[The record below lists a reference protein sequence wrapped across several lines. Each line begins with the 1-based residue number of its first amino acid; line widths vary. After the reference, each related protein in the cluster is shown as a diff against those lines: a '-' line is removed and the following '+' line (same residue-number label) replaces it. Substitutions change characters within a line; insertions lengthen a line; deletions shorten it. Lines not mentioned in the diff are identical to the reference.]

1 MNRPL
6 KLSLAVALA
15 LGSSSA
21 FGLGLGS
28 IQVRSGLNEP
38 LVAEIPVIESAEGEA
53 QGLRA
58 NLATA
63 EDFARVGLSVAGVS
77 VPLDFQPGT
86 DAQGRAV
93 ILVTSDDPVREPF
106 LSFLVEVSWAKG
118 RLLREYNL
126 LLDPP
131 QVAPAVISSR
141 TVTEPVREAPVA
153 PPQPL
158 EVSPV
163 EPVAPPPEPA
173 PAPQPLAE
181 APPAAE
187 AAPEPAPAPVEAQTA
202 PAEMPAEP
210 APVEVPPPAEAAP
223 VAATPGEYGP
233 VAAGDTLWEIA
244 TATRPDGGVSMNQMM
259 IAILRANPDAFIRGN
274 VNAIRRGAVLRIPD
288 ANEAGS
294 IEAAAAAA
302 EIVAQNEAWSASR
315 VPTLLAETGE
325 ALQGGSSAAAA
336 EADRSRLELVPP
348 RADTGEA
355 GGADRPGMAGG
366 TDVNAQLQGDLAR
379 AQEALASREQEAGE
393 LRSRV
398 GELEKLKQDSDRLI
412 QFKDTEIAEL
422 QRRLRESEQQV
433 AAQKQ
438 AVADAQAAAQA
449 AAAAPPP
456 QPEALPAAAAPEPAA
471 PAVTEAAAPAT
482 DATMGTEA
490 APATEPATADA
501 TVATDTAAPPTEPAA
516 TEPAPAEGAA
526 VTALP
531 DAAPAPVVPAA
542 EAPATPAQEPERA
555 LPWWRNPLVI
565 GGGAGA
571 LILGGLLMLLA
582 RGKRRPAP
590 AASARASV
598 AHEFSDGVFGGG
610 DGGAAPGEEHE
621 LLERLAADPTDLDA
635 HLDLLRVYHAQGDAE
650 KYEAAAGAM
659 YAQVADLEGPAWQQA
674 AEMGRELQPDNP
686 LYAFHPST
694 PEAAQSDSGFDI
706 GGHDRPAAAASSD
719 TGLFDF
725 GSTQPST
732 PAPSPAAVDRT
743 EKFDFSLIEAA
754 RTEAMPQP
762 AAPAPAPAPA
772 PAAPDYSTQAHKLAD
787 LDLDLDKVE
796 AASNATSA
804 PLFEGEDAVGTK
816 LDLARAYL
824 DMGDPEGAR
833 SMLQE
838 VLSEGTE
845 TQQAEARR
853 LLAEID

>member
-21 FGLGLGS
+21 FGLGLGG

-38 LVAEIPVIESAEGEA
+38 LVAEIPVIESEEGEA

-93 ILVTSDDPVREPF
+93 ILVTSEDPVREPF

-163 EPVAPPPEPA
+163 EPVAPPEPA
-173 PAPQPLAE
+173 PAPQPVAE

-187 AAPEPAPAPVEAQTA
+187 AAPAPVEAQTA

-302 EIVAQNEAWSASR
+302 EIMAQNEAWSASR

-325 ALQGGSSAAAA
+325 ALQGGSSAAGV

-412 QFKDTEIAEL
+412 QFKDSEIAEL

-449 AAAAPPP
+449 AAAAAPP

-471 PAVTEAAAPAT
+471 PSVTEAAAPAT
-482 DATMGTEA
+482 DATAGTEA
-490 APATEPATADA
+490 APAAEPAVADA
-501 TVATDTAAPPTEPAA
+501 TVATDAAALPAEPAPTEPAA

-555 LPWWRNPLVI
+555 LPWWRNPMVI

-582 RGKRRPAP
+582 RGKRRPSP

-610 DGGAAPGEEHE
+610 DAGAVAGDEHE

-686 LYAFHPST
+686 LYAIHPSA
-694 PEAAQSDSGFDI
+694 PEAAESDSGFDL

-725 GSTQPST
+725 GSTQPSA

-796 AASNATSA
+796 AASNASSA
-804 PLFEGEDAVGTK
+804 PLYEGEDAVGTK